1 MKKIKINEDLIRI
14 LISAILLITSIFLK
28 NFKTAYLIVIVVS
41 YVFVSKE
48 VYENALK
55 NIKNKEIFDE
65 NLLMIIAT
73 LGAFYIKEYPEAVLV
88 MLLFSLGEYL
98 SSQAVDN
105 SKKAIIELMD
115 LRSDKTRLKNGEL
128 VSTKKVKLNDII
140 IVNPGE
146 KIPLDGII
154 INGASHLDTK
164 NLTGESKPL
173 SVKKGDTV
181 LSGTIN
187 IESILEI
194 NSTSTYKTSTASKI
208 IDIMEHADEKKAKTE
223 KFITKFSKIYTP
235 IVVLLSILI
244 VVIPTILGCD
254 FNTWLYRALEMLVIS
269 CPCALVISVPLSYF
283 AGIGRASKDGIL
295 IKGSNELDNLSNI
308 KTILF
313 DKTGTLTKGVFE
325 VTKIFSVNNKDAEL
339 LKLAAE
345 AEANSNHPIA
355 LSIKKAYGKEIK
367 SKITNAKEISGAGIS
382 CIIGK
387 DNILVGNKKLLKYN
401 KIDVEE
407 NKELGTIVYVA
418 KNKKLLGYIVI
429 SDKIKTNAKESLDK
443 LRNDGISNLIM
454 LSGDAEEV
462 VNIISKKLNLDKA
475 YGNLLPQDKVNIL
488 EEYKMKNKTAFVG
501 DGINDAP
508 VIKLA
513 DVGIAMGGIGSDAT
527 IEASDIV
534 LMKDDL
540 SRLADAIKI
549 SKITKKI
556 VMSNIIFAIMFKII
570 MLILAILGITPIWLA
585 VFADVGVTI
594 ISVLNSLRIFIKKL

>member
-14 LISAILLITSIFLK
+14 ISSIVFLVLGMIFNENIYLL
-28 NFKTAYLIVIVVS
+28 VVS

-48 VYENALK
+48 VYFNAFK
-55 NIKNKEIFDE
+55 NIREGEIFDE

-73 LGAFYIKEYPEAVLV
+73 LGAFYIGEYPEAVLV
-88 MLLFSLGEYL
+88 MLLFSIGEYL
-98 SSQAVDN
+98 SDLAVDN
-105 SKKAIIELMD
+105 SKKAIVELMD
-115 LRSDKTRLKNGEL
+115 LRSDKINLKNVGITD
-128 VSTKKVKLNDII
+128 VSNAKIGDIF
-140 IVNPGE
+140 VVAPGE
-146 KIPLDGII
+146 KVALDGII
-154 INGASHLDTK
+154 IKGESHLDTSS
-164 NLTGESKPL
+164 LTGETMPRAVYKNSE
-173 SVKKGDTV
+173 V

-187 IESILEI
+187 LEGVLEVKA
-194 NSTSTYKTSTASKI
+194 TKTFETSTASKI
-208 IDIMEHADEKKAKTE
+208 IEILEKSEEKKTKTE
-223 KFITKFSKIYTP
+223 KFITRFSKVYTP
-235 IVVLLSILI
+235 IVVLLAILI
-244 VVIPTILGCD
+244 IIIPTILGGN

-269 CPCALVISVPLSYF
+269 CPCALVISVPLGYF
-283 AGIGRASKDGIL
+283 SGIGKCSKEGIL
-295 IKGSNELDNLSNI
+295 VKGSNILDDLVNI
-308 KTILF
+308 DTIIF
-313 DKTGTLTKGVFE
+313 DKTGTITEGVFE
-325 VTKIFSVNNKDAEL
+325 VTKIFSVNNKDVEL

-443 LRNDGISNLIM
+443 LRNDGINNLIM

-508 VIKLA
+508 VIKCA

-556 VMSNIIFAIMFKII
+556 VMSNIIFAIMFKVI

>member
-1 MKKIKINEDLIRI
+1 MKKINEDLIRI
-14 LISAILLITSIFLK
+14 IISIVLLVLGMIF
-28 NFKTAYLIVIVVS
+28 NENIYLLVIS
-41 YVFVSKE
+41 YVFISKE
-48 VYENALK
+48 VYFNAFK
-55 NIKNKEIFDE
+55 NIREGKIFDE
-65 NLLMIIAT
+65 NFLMIIAT
-73 LGAFYIKEYPEAVLV
+73 LGAFYIGEYPEAVLV
-88 MLLFSLGEYL
+88 MLLFSIGEYL
-98 SSQAVDN
+98 SDLAVDN
-105 SKKAIIELMD
+105 SKKAIVELMD
-115 LRSDKTRLKNGEL
+115 LRSDKINLKDSGVTDVNNANVG
-128 VSTKKVKLNDII
+128 DIF
-140 IVNPGE
+140 VVAPGE
-146 KIPLDGII
+146 KVALDGII
-154 INGASHLDTK
+154 IKGESHLDTSS
-164 NLTGESKPL
+164 LTGETMPRAVYKNSE
-173 SVKKGDTV
+173 V

-187 IESILEI
+187 LEGVLEVKA
-194 NSTSTYKTSTASKI
+194 TKTFETSTASRI
-208 IDIMEHADEKKAKTE
+208 IEILEKSEEKKTKTE
-223 KFITKFSKIYTP
+223 KFITKFSKVYTP
-235 IVVLLSILI
+235 IVVFLSILI
-244 VVIPTILGCD
+244 IIIPTILGGN

-269 CPCALVISVPLSYF
+269 CPCALVISVPLGYF
-283 AGIGRASKDGIL
+283 SGIGKCSKEGIL
-295 IKGSNELDNLSNI
+295 VKGSNILDDLVNI
-308 KTILF
+308 DTIIF
-313 DKTGTLTKGVFE
+313 DKTGTITEGVFE
-325 VTKIFSVNNKDAEL
+325 VTKIYSVNNKDAEL

-418 KNKKLLGYIVI
+418 KNKKLLGYIII

-443 LRNDGISNLIM
+443 LRNDGISNLVM

-508 VIKLA
+508 VIKCA

-540 SRLADAIKI
+540 SNLADAIKI

-556 VMSNIIFAIMFKII
+556 VLSNIIFAIMFKII
-570 MLILAILGITPIWLA
+570 MLVLAILGITPIWLA

-594 ISVLNSLRIFIKKL
+594 ISVFNSLRIFIKRI

>member
-14 LISAILLITSIFLK
+14 IISIVLLVLGMIF
-28 NFKTAYLIVIVVS
+28 NENIYLLVIS
-41 YVFVSKE
+41 YVFISKE
-48 VYENALK
+48 VYFNAFK
-55 NIKNKEIFDE
+55 NIREGKIFDE
-65 NLLMIIAT
+65 NFLMIIAT
-73 LGAFYIKEYPEAVLV
+73 LGAFYIGEYPEAVLV
-88 MLLFSLGEYL
+88 MLLFSIGEYL
-98 SSQAVDN
+98 SDLAVDN
-105 SKKAIIELMD
+105 SKKAIVELMD
-115 LRSDKTRLKNGEL
+115 LRSDKINLKNVGITD
-128 VSTKKVKLNDII
+128 VSNAKIGDIF
-140 IVNPGE
+140 VVAPGE
-146 KIPLDGII
+146 KVALDGII
-154 INGASHLDTK
+154 IKGESHLDTSS
-164 NLTGESKPL
+164 LTGETMPRAVYKNSE
-173 SVKKGDTV
+173 V

-187 IESILEI
+187 LEGVLEVKA
-194 NSTSTYKTSTASKI
+194 TKTFETSTASKI
-208 IDIMEHADEKKAKTE
+208 IEILEKSEEKKTKTE
-223 KFITKFSKIYTP
+223 KFITRFSKVYTP
-235 IVVLLSILI
+235 IVVLLAILI
-244 VVIPTILGCD
+244 VIIPTILGGN

-269 CPCALVISVPLSYF
+269 CPCALVISVPLGYF
-283 AGIGRASKDGIL
+283 SGIGKCSKEGIL
-295 IKGSNELDNLSNI
+295 VKGSNILDDLVNI
-308 KTILF
+308 DTIIF
-313 DKTGTLTKGVFE
+313 DKTGTITEGVFE
-325 VTKIFSVNNKDAEL
+325 VTKIFSVNNKDVEL

-443 LRNDGISNLIM
+443 LRNDGINNLIM

-508 VIKLA
+508 VIKCA

-534 LMKDDL
+534 LMEDNLECISKAL
-540 SRLADAIKI
+540 KI
-549 SKITKKI
+549 SKITRKTVI
-556 VMSNIIFAIMFKII
+556 TNITFAIFFKVI
-570 MLILAILGITPIWLA
+570 MLILAIFGITPIWLA
-585 VFADVGVTI
+585 VFADVGVTLLSI
-594 ISVLNSLRIFIKKL
+594 LNSLRIFLYKI

>member
-1 MKKIKINEDLIRI
+1 MKKINEDLIRI
-14 LISAILLITSIFLK
+14 IISIVLLVLGMIF
-28 NFKTAYLIVIVVS
+28 NENIYLLVIS
-41 YVFVSKE
+41 YVFISKE
-48 VYENALK
+48 VYFNAFK
-55 NIKNKEIFDE
+55 NIKEGKIFDE
-65 NLLMIIAT
+65 NFLMIIAT
-73 LGAFYIKEYPEAVLV
+73 LGAFYIGEYPEAVLV
-88 MLLFSLGEYL
+88 MLLFSIGEYL
-98 SSQAVDN
+98 SDLAVDN
-105 SKKAIIELMD
+105 SKKAIVELMD
-115 LRSDKTRLKNGEL
+115 LRSDKINLK
-128 VSTKKVKLNDII
+128 DIGVTD
-140 IVNPGE
+140 VNNANVGDIFVVAPGE
-146 KIPLDGII
+146 KVALDGII
-154 INGASHLDTK
+154 IKGESHLDTSS
-164 NLTGESKPL
+164 LTGETMPRAVYKNSE
-173 SVKKGDTV
+173 V

-187 IESILEI
+187 LEGVLEVKA
-194 NSTSTYKTSTASKI
+194 TKTFETSTASKI
-208 IDIMEHADEKKAKTE
+208 IEILEKSEEKKTKTE
-223 KFITKFSKIYTP
+223 KFITRFSKVYTP
-235 IVVLLSILI
+235 IVVLLAILI
-244 VVIPTILGCD
+244 IIIPTILGGN

-269 CPCALVISVPLSYF
+269 CPCALVISVPLGYF
-283 AGIGRASKDGIL
+283 SGIGKCSKEGIL
-295 IKGSNELDNLSNI
+295 VKGSNILDDLVNI
-308 KTILF
+308 DTIIF
-313 DKTGTLTKGVFE
+313 DKTGTITEGVFE
-325 VTKIFSVNNKDAEL
+325 VTKIYSVNNKDDEL

-382 CIIGK
+382 CIIGE

-443 LRNDGISNLIM
+443 LRSDGISNLVM

-508 VIKLA
+508 VIKCA

-540 SRLADAIKI
+540 SNLADAIKI

-556 VMSNIIFAIMFKII
+556 VLSNIIFAIMFKII
-570 MLILAILGITPIWLA
+570 MLIFAILGITPIWLA

-594 ISVLNSLRIFIKKL
+594 ISVFNSLRIFIKRI

>member
-1 MKKIKINEDLIRI
+1 MKKIKFNEDLIRI
-14 LISAILLITSIFLK
+14 LISAVLLIISIFLK
-28 NFKTAYLIVIVVS
+28 NFKTAYLTVIVVS

-55 NIKNKEIFDE
+55 NIKKKEIFDE

-98 SSQAVDN
+98 SNQAVDN

-208 IDIMEHADEKKAKTE
+208 IDIMEHADEKKAKAE

-325 VTKIFSVNNKDAEL
+325 VTKINGNINEV
-339 LKLAAE
+339 LKIAANAE
-345 AEANSNHPIA
+345 AHSNHPIGK
-355 LSIKKAYGKEIK
+355 SIVSAYNKTLDMKITDYKEI
-367 SKITNAKEISGAGIS
+367 AGLGIS
-382 CIIGK
+382 CK
-387 DNILVGNKKLLKYN
+387 LNKEKILVG
-401 KIDVEE
+401 KIDLLLE
-407 NKELGTIVYVA
+407 NNIDVDKIDSVGTVIYVA
-418 KNKKLLGYIVI
+418 KNNECIGSIII
-429 SDKIKTNAKESLDK
+429 SDKIKDNAKETLED
-443 LRNDGISNLIM
+443 LRGELVENLVV
-454 LSGDAEEV
+454 LSGDKDEV
-462 VNIISKKLNLDKA
+462 VEDLAKTLNLDA
-475 YGNLLPQDKVNIL
+475 YHAELLPEDKIKLL
-488 EEYKMKNKTAFVG
+488 EEYQIFGQTAFVG

-508 VIKLA
+508 VIKLS
-513 DVGIAMGGIGSDAT
+513 DIGIAMGKIGSDAT
-527 IEASDIV
+527 VDASDIV
-534 LMKDDL
+534 LMNDDL
-540 SRLADAIKI
+540 SSITKAIRI
-549 SKITKKI
+549 SKLTKRVI
-556 VMSNIIFAIMFKII
+556 LSNIIFAISFKLL
-570 MLILAILGITPIWLA
+570 MLILAIIGITPIYLA
-585 VFADVGVTI
+585 VFADVGVTLL
-594 ISVLNSLRIFIKKL
+594 SVLNSLRIFKKGL

>member
-1 MKKIKINEDLIRI
+1 MKKIKFNEDLIRI
-14 LISAILLITSIFLK
+14 LISTVLLIISMFLK
-28 NFKTAYLIVIVVS
+28 SFKTAYLIIIVIS

-48 VYENALK
+48 VYENAIK
-55 NIKNKEIFDE
+55 NIKKKELFDE

-105 SKKAIIELMD
+105 SKKAIIDLMD
-115 LRSDKTRLKNGEL
+115 LRSDKARLKNGEL

-173 SVKKGDTV
+173 SVKKGDIV

-325 VTKIFSVNNKDAEL
+325 VTKINGNINEV
-339 LKLAAE
+339 LKIAANAE
-345 AEANSNHPIA
+345 AHSNHPIGK
-355 LSIKKAYGKEIK
+355 SIVSAYNKTLDMKITDYKEI
-367 SKITNAKEISGAGIS
+367 AGLGIS
-382 CIIGK
+382 CK
-387 DNILVGNKKLLKYN
+387 LNKEKVLVG
-401 KIDVEE
+401 KIDLLLE
-407 NKELGTIVYVA
+407 NNIDVDKIDSVGTVIYVA
-418 KNKKLLGYIVI
+418 KNNECIGSIII
-429 SDKIKTNAKESLDK
+429 SDKIKDNAKETLED
-443 LRNDGISNLIM
+443 LRGELVENLVV
-454 LSGDAEEV
+454 LSGDKDEV
-462 VNIISKKLNLDKA
+462 VEDLAKALNLDA
-475 YGNLLPQDKVNIL
+475 YHAELLPEDKIKLL
-488 EEYKMKNKTAFVG
+488 EEYQIFGQTAFVG

-508 VIKLA
+508 VIKLS
-513 DVGIAMGGIGSDAT
+513 DIGIAMGKIGSDAT
-527 IEASDIV
+527 VDASDIV
-534 LMKDDL
+534 LMNDDL
-540 SRLADAIKI
+540 SSITKAIRI
-549 SKITKKI
+549 SKLTKRVI
-556 VMSNIIFAIMFKII
+556 LSNIIFAISFKLL
-570 MLILAILGITPIWLA
+570 MLILAIIGITPIYLA
-585 VFADVGVTI
+585 VFADVGVTLL
-594 ISVLNSLRIFIKKL
+594 SVLNSLRIFKKDL

>member
-14 LISAILLITSIFLK
+14 IISIVLLVLGMIF
-28 NFKTAYLIVIVVS
+28 NENIYLLVIS
-41 YVFVSKE
+41 YVFISKE
-48 VYENALK
+48 VYFNAFK
-55 NIKNKEIFDE
+55 NIREGKIFDE
-65 NLLMIIAT
+65 NFLMIIAT
-73 LGAFYIKEYPEAVLV
+73 LGAFYIGEYPEAVLV
-88 MLLFSLGEYL
+88 MLLFSIGEYL
-98 SSQAVDN
+98 SDLAVDT
-105 SKKAIIELMD
+105 SKKAIVELMD
-115 LRSDKTRLKNGEL
+115 LRSDKINLKNVGITD
-128 VSTKKVKLNDII
+128 VSNAKIGDIF
-140 IVNPGE
+140 VVAPGE
-146 KIPLDGII
+146 KVGLDGIVI
-154 INGASHLDTK
+154 KGESHLDTSS
-164 NLTGESKPL
+164 LTGEAVPRAVYKNS
-173 SVKKGDTV
+173 DV

-187 IESILEI
+187 LEGVLEVKA
-194 NSTSTYKTSTASKI
+194 TKTFETSTASKI
-208 IDIMEHADEKKAKTE
+208 IEILEKSEEKKTKTE
-223 KFITKFSKIYTP
+223 KFITKFSKVYTP
-235 IVVLLSILI
+235 IVVLLAVFI
-244 VVIPTILGCD
+244 VIIPTILGGN

-269 CPCALVISVPLSYF
+269 CPCALVISVPLGYF
-283 AGIGRASKDGIL
+283 SGIGKCSKEGIL
-295 IKGSNELDNLSNI
+295 VKGSNILDDLVNVN
-308 KTILF
+308 TIIF
-313 DKTGTLTKGVFE
+313 DKTGTITEGVFE
-325 VTKIFSVNNKDAEL
+325 VTKIVSKNKKDDEL
-339 LKLAAE
+339 LMLAAA

-443 LRNDGISNLIM
+443 LRNDGINNLIM

-540 SRLADAIKI
+540 SNLADAIKI

-556 VMSNIIFAIMFKII
+556 VLSNIIFAIMFKII
-570 MLILAILGITPIWLA
+570 MLVLAILGITPIWLA

>member
-14 LISAILLITSIFLK
+14 IISIVLLVLGMIF
-28 NFKTAYLIVIVVS
+28 NENIYLLVIS
-41 YVFVSKE
+41 YVFISKE
-48 VYENALK
+48 VYFNAFK
-55 NIKNKEIFDE
+55 NIREGKIFDE
-65 NLLMIIAT
+65 NFLMIIAT
-73 LGAFYIKEYPEAVLV
+73 LGAFYIGEYPEAVLV
-88 MLLFSLGEYL
+88 MLLFSIGEYL
-98 SSQAVDN
+98 SDLAVDN
-105 SKKAIIELMD
+105 SKKAIVELMD
-115 LRSDKTRLKNGEL
+115 LRSDKINLKDSGVTDVNNANVG
-128 VSTKKVKLNDII
+128 DIF
-140 IVNPGE
+140 VVAPGE
-146 KIPLDGII
+146 KVALDGII
-154 INGASHLDTK
+154 IKGESHLDTSS
-164 NLTGESKPL
+164 LTGETVPRAVYKNSE
-173 SVKKGDTV
+173 V

-187 IESILEI
+187 LEGVLEVKA
-194 NSTSTYKTSTASKI
+194 TKTFETSTASRI
-208 IDIMEHADEKKAKTE
+208 IEILEKSEEKKTKTE
-223 KFITKFSKIYTP
+223 KFITRFSKVYTP
-235 IVVLLSILI
+235 IVVLLAILI
-244 VVIPTILGCD
+244 IIIPTILGGD

-269 CPCALVISVPLSYF
+269 CPCALVISVPLGYF
-283 AGIGRASKDGIL
+283 SGIGKCSKEGIL
-295 IKGSNELDNLSNI
+295 VKGSNILDDLVNI
-308 KTILF
+308 DTIIF
-313 DKTGTLTKGVFE
+313 DKTGTITEGVFE
-325 VTKIFSVNNKDAEL
+325 VTKIYSVNNKDAEL
-339 LKLAAE
+339 LKLAAA

-355 LSIKKAYGKEIK
+355 LSIKKDYGKEIK

-401 KIDVEE
+401 NIDVEE

-488 EEYKMKNKTAFVG
+488 EEYKMINKTAFVG

-508 VIKLA
+508 VIKCA

-540 SRLADAIKI
+540 SNLADAIKI

-556 VMSNIIFAIMFKII
+556 VLSNIIFAIMFKII
-570 MLILAILGITPIWLA
+570 MLVLAILGITPIWLA

-594 ISVLNSLRIFIKKL
+594 ISVFNSLRIFIKRI

>member
-14 LISAILLITSIFLK
+14 IISIVLLVLGMIF
-28 NFKTAYLIVIVVS
+28 NENIYLLVIS

-48 VYENALK
+48 VYFNAFK
-55 NIKNKEIFDE
+55 NIKNGEIFDE
-65 NLLMIIAT
+65 NFLMIIAT
-73 LGAFYIKEYPEAVLV
+73 LGAFYIGEYPEAVLV
-88 MLLFSLGEYL
+88 MLLFSIGEYL
-98 SSQAVDN
+98 SDLAVDN
-105 SKKAIIELMD
+105 SKKAIVELMD
-115 LRSDKTRLKNGEL
+115 LRSDKINLK
-128 VSTKKVKLNDII
+128 DIGVTD
-140 IVNPGE
+140 VNNANVGDIFVVAPGE
-146 KIPLDGII
+146 KVALDGIVI
-154 INGASHLDTK
+154 KGESHLDTSS
-164 NLTGESKPL
+164 LTGEAVPRAVCKNSE
-173 SVKKGDTV
+173 V

-187 IESILEI
+187 LEGVLEVKA
-194 NSTSTYKTSTASKI
+194 TKTFETSTASKI
-208 IDIMEHADEKKAKTE
+208 IEILEKSEEKKTKTE
-223 KFITKFSKIYTP
+223 KFITKFSKVYTP
-235 IVVLLSILI
+235 IVVFLSILI
-244 VVIPTILGCD
+244 IIIPTILGGN

-269 CPCALVISVPLSYF
+269 CPCALVISVPLGYF
-283 AGIGRASKDGIL
+283 SGIGKCSKEGIL
-295 IKGSNELDNLSNI
+295 VKGSNILDDLVNI
-308 KTILF
+308 DTIIF
-313 DKTGTLTKGVFE
+313 DKTGTITEGVFE
-325 VTKIFSVNNKDAEL
+325 VTKIYSVNNKDAEL

-382 CIIGK
+382 CIIGE

-443 LRNDGISNLIM
+443 LRNDGISNLVM

-488 EEYKMKNKTAFVG
+488 EEYKIKNKTAFVG

-508 VIKLA
+508 VIKCA

-540 SRLADAIKI
+540 SNLADAIKI

-556 VMSNIIFAIMFKII
+556 VLSNIIFAIMFKII
-570 MLILAILGITPIWLA
+570 MLVLAILGITPIWLA

-594 ISVLNSLRIFIKKL
+594 ISVFNSLRIFIKRI

>member
-1 MKKIKINEDLIRI
+1 MKKIKFNKDLIRI
-14 LISAILLITSIFLK
+14 LISAVLLIISIFLK
-28 NFKTAYLIVIVVS
+28 NFKTTYLIVIVVS

-105 SKKAIIELMD
+105 SKKAIIKLMD

-325 VTKIFSVNNKDAEL
+325 VTKINGNINEVLRIAAN
-339 LKLAAE
+339 AE
-345 AEANSNHPIA
+345 AHSNHPIGK
-355 LSIKKAYGKEIK
+355 SIVSAYNKTLDMKITDYKEI
-367 SKITNAKEISGAGIS
+367 AGLGIS
-382 CIIGK
+382 CK
-387 DNILVGNKKLLKYN
+387 LNKEKVLVG
-401 KIDVEE
+401 KIDLLLE
-407 NKELGTIVYVA
+407 NNIDVDKIDSVGTVIYVA
-418 KNKKLLGYIVI
+418 KNNECIGSIII
-429 SDKIKTNAKESLDK
+429 SDKIKDNAKETLED
-443 LRNDGISNLIM
+443 LRGELVENLVV
-454 LSGDAEEV
+454 LSGDKDEV
-462 VNIISKKLNLDKA
+462 VEDLAKALNLDA
-475 YGNLLPQDKVNIL
+475 YHAELLPEDKIKLL
-488 EEYKMKNKTAFVG
+488 EEYQIFGNVAFVG

-508 VIKLA
+508 VIKLS
-513 DVGIAMGGIGSDAT
+513 DIGIAMGKIGSDAT
-527 IEASDIV
+527 VDASDIV
-534 LMKDDL
+534 LMNDDL
-540 SRLADAIKI
+540 SSITKAIRI
-549 SKITKKI
+549 SKLTKRVI
-556 VMSNIIFAIMFKII
+556 LSNIIFAISFKLL
-570 MLILAILGITPIWLA
+570 MLILAMIGITPIYLA
-585 VFADVGVTI
+585 VFADVGVTLL
-594 ISVLNSLRIFIKKL
+594 SVLNSLRIFKKDL

>member
-1 MKKIKINEDLIRI
+1 MKKINEDLIRI
-14 LISAILLITSIFLK
+14 IISIVLLALGMIF
-28 NFKTAYLIVIVVS
+28 NENIYLLVIS
-41 YVFVSKE
+41 YVFISKE
-48 VYENALK
+48 VYFNAFK
-55 NIKNKEIFDE
+55 NIREGKIFDE
-65 NLLMIIAT
+65 NFLMIIAT
-73 LGAFYIKEYPEAVLV
+73 LGAFYIGEYPEAVLV
-88 MLLFSLGEYL
+88 MLLFSIGEYL
-98 SSQAVDN
+98 SDLAVDN
-105 SKKAIIELMD
+105 SKKAIVELMD
-115 LRSDKTRLKNGEL
+115 LRSDKINLK
-128 VSTKKVKLNDII
+128 DIGVTD
-140 IVNPGE
+140 VNNANVGDIFVVAPGE
-146 KIPLDGII
+146 KVALDGII
-154 INGASHLDTK
+154 IKGESHLDTSS
-164 NLTGESKPL
+164 LTGETMPRAVYKNSE
-173 SVKKGDTV
+173 V

-187 IESILEI
+187 LEGVLEVKA
-194 NSTSTYKTSTASKI
+194 TKTFETSTASKI
-208 IDIMEHADEKKAKTE
+208 IEILEKSEEKKTKTE
-223 KFITKFSKIYTP
+223 KFITRFSKVYTP
-235 IVVLLSILI
+235 IVVLLAILI
-244 VVIPTILGCD
+244 IIIPTILGGN

-269 CPCALVISVPLSYF
+269 CPCALVISVPLGYF
-283 AGIGRASKDGIL
+283 SGIGKCSKEGIL
-295 IKGSNELDNLSNI
+295 VKGSNILDDLVNVN
-308 KTILF
+308 TIIF
-313 DKTGTLTKGVFE
+313 DKTGTITEGVFE
-325 VTKIFSVNNKDAEL
+325 VTKIFSVNNKDVEL

-382 CIIGK
+382 CTIDK
-387 DNILVGNKKLLKYN
+387 DNVLVGNKKLLKYN

-488 EEYKMKNKTAFVG
+488 EEYKKYNKTAFVG

-540 SRLADAIKI
+540 SNLADAIKI

-556 VMSNIIFAIMFKII
+556 VLSNIIFAIMFKII
-570 MLILAILGITPIWLA
+570 MLVLAILGITPIWLA

-594 ISVLNSLRIFIKKL
+594 ISVFNSLRIFIKRI

>member
-1 MKKIKINEDLIRI
+1 MKKINEDLIRI
-14 LISAILLITSIFLK
+14 IISIVLLVLGMIF
-28 NFKTAYLIVIVVS
+28 NENIYLLVIS
-41 YVFVSKE
+41 YVFVSKK
-48 VYENALK
+48 VYFKAFK
-55 NIKNKEIFDE
+55 NIRSGEIFDE
-65 NLLMIIAT
+65 NFLMIIAT
-73 LGAFYIKEYPEAVLV
+73 LGAFYISESKEAVLV
-88 MLLFSLGEYL
+88 MLLFSIGEYL
-98 SSQAVDN
+98 SDLAVDN
-105 SKKAIIELMD
+105 SKKAIVELMD
-115 LRSDKTRLKNGEL
+115 LRSDKINLK
-128 VSTKKVKLNDII
+128 DIGVTD
-140 IVNPGE
+140 VNNANIGDVFVVAPGE
-146 KIPLDGII
+146 KVALDGII
-154 INGASHLDTK
+154 IKGESHLDTSS
-164 NLTGESKPL
+164 LTGETMPRAVYKNSE
-173 SVKKGDTV
+173 V

-187 IESILEI
+187 LEGVLEVKA
-194 NSTSTYKTSTASKI
+194 TKTFETSTASKI
-208 IDIMEHADEKKAKTE
+208 IEILEKSEEKKTKTE
-223 KFITKFSKIYTP
+223 KFITKFSKVYTP
-235 IVVLLSILI
+235 IVVLLAVFI
-244 VVIPTILGCD
+244 VIIPTILGGN

-269 CPCALVISVPLSYF
+269 CPCALVISVPLGYF
-283 AGIGRASKDGIL
+283 SGIGKCSKEGIL
-295 IKGSNELDNLSNI
+295 VKGSNILDDLVNI
-308 KTILF
+308 DTIIF
-313 DKTGTLTKGVFE
+313 DKTGTITEGVFE
-325 VTKIFSVNNKDAEL
+325 VTKIVSKNKKDDEL
-339 LKLAAE
+339 LMLAAA

-355 LSIKKAYGKEIK
+355 TSIKKAYGKEIK
-367 SKITNAKEISGAGIS
+367 SKITNVKEISGAGIS

-443 LRNDGISNLIM
+443 LRNDGISNLVM

-508 VIKLA
+508 VIKCA

-540 SRLADAIKI
+540 SNLADAIKI

-556 VMSNIIFAIMFKII
+556 VLSNIIFAIMFKII
-570 MLILAILGITPIWLA
+570 MLVLAILGITPIWLA

>member
-1 MKKIKINEDLIRI
+1 MKKIKFNEDLIRI
-14 LISAILLITSIFLK
+14 IISVVFLVLGMIFNENIYLL
-28 NFKTAYLIVIVVS
+28 VIS
-41 YVFVSKE
+41 YVFISKE
-48 VYENALK
+48 VYFNAFK
-55 NIKNKEIFDE
+55 NIREGKIFDE
-65 NLLMIIAT
+65 NFLMIIAT
-73 LGAFYIKEYPEAVLV
+73 LGAFYIGEYPEAVLV
-88 MLLFSLGEYL
+88 MLLFSIGEYL
-98 SSQAVDN
+98 SDLAVDN
-105 SKKAIIELMD
+105 SKKAIVELMD
-115 LRSDKTRLKNGEL
+115 LRSDKINLKNIGVTD
-128 VSTKKVKLNDII
+128 VSNAKVGDIF
-140 IVNPGE
+140 VVSPGE
-146 KIPLDGII
+146 KVALDGIVI
-154 INGASHLDTK
+154 KGESHLDTSS
-164 NLTGESKPL
+164 LTGEAVPRAVYKNSE
-173 SVKKGDTV
+173 V

-187 IESILEI
+187 LEGVLEVKA
-194 NSTSTYKTSTASKI
+194 TKTFETSTASKI
-208 IDIMEHADEKKAKTE
+208 IEILEKSEEKKTKTE
-223 KFITKFSKIYTP
+223 KFITKFSKVYTP
-235 IVVLLSILI
+235 IVVLLAVFI
-244 VVIPTILGCD
+244 VIIPTILGGN

-269 CPCALVISVPLSYF
+269 CPCALVISVPLGYF
-283 AGIGRASKDGIL
+283 SGIGKCSKEGIL
-295 IKGSNELDNLSNI
+295 VKGSNILDDLVNI
-308 KTILF
+308 DTIIF
-313 DKTGTLTKGVFE
+313 DKTGTITEGVFE
-325 VTKIFSVNNKDAEL
+325 VTKIFSVNNKDVEL

-443 LRNDGISNLIM
+443 LRNDGISNLVM

-508 VIKLA
+508 VIKCA

-540 SRLADAIKI
+540 SNLADAIKI

-556 VMSNIIFAIMFKII
+556 VLSNIIFAIMFKII
-570 MLILAILGITPIWLA
+570 MLVLAILGITPIWLA

-594 ISVLNSLRIFIKKL
+594 ISVFNSLRIFIKRI

>member
-1 MKKIKINEDLIRI
+1 MKKIKFNEDLIRI

-187 IESILEI
+187 MESILEI
-194 NSTSTYKTSTASKI
+194 NTTSTYKTSTASKI

-244 VVIPTILGCD
+244 VVIPTVLGCD

-325 VTKIFSVNNKDAEL
+325 VTKINGNINEV
-339 LKLAAE
+339 LKVAANAE
-345 AEANSNHPIA
+345 AHSNHPIGK
-355 LSIKKAYGKEIK
+355 SIVSAYNKTLDMKITDYKEI
-367 SKITNAKEISGAGIS
+367 AGLGIS
-382 CIIGK
+382 CK
-387 DNILVGNKKLLKYN
+387 LNKEKVLVG
-401 KIDVEE
+401 KIDLLLE
-407 NKELGTIVYVA
+407 NNIDVDKIDSVGTVIYVA
-418 KNKKLLGYIVI
+418 KNNECIGSIII
-429 SDKIKTNAKESLDK
+429 SDKIKDNAKETLED
-443 LRNDGISNLIM
+443 LRGELVENLVV
-454 LSGDAEEV
+454 LSGDKEEV
-462 VNIISKKLNLDKA
+462 VEDLAKTLNLDA
-475 YGNLLPQDKVNIL
+475 YHAELLPEDKIKLL
-488 EEYKMKNKTAFVG
+488 EEYQIFGNVAFVG

-508 VIKLA
+508 VIKLS
-513 DVGIAMGGIGSDAT
+513 DIGIAMGKIGSDAT
-527 IEASDIV
+527 VDASDIV
-534 LMKDDL
+534 LMNDDL
-540 SRLADAIKI
+540 SSITKAIRI
-549 SKITKKI
+549 SKLTKRVI
-556 VMSNIIFAIMFKII
+556 LSNIIFAISFKLL
-570 MLILAILGITPIWLA
+570 MLVLAIIGITPIYLA
-585 VFADVGVTI
+585 VFADVGVTLL
-594 ISVLNSLRIFIKKL
+594 SVLNSLRIFKKGL

>member
-28 NFKTAYLIVIVVS
+28 NFKKAYLIVIVVS

-98 SSQAVDN
+98 SNQAVDN
-105 SKKAIIELMD
+105 SKKAIIDLMD

-325 VTKIFSVNNKDAEL
+325 VTKINGNINEV
-339 LKLAAE
+339 LKVAANAE
-345 AEANSNHPIA
+345 AHSNHPIGK
-355 LSIKKAYGKEIK
+355 SIVSAYNKTLDMKITDYKEI
-367 SKITNAKEISGAGIS
+367 AGLGIS
-382 CIIGK
+382 CK
-387 DNILVGNKKLLKYN
+387 LNKEKVLVG
-401 KIDVEE
+401 KIDLLLE
-407 NKELGTIVYVA
+407 NNIDVDKIDSVGTVIYVA
-418 KNKKLLGYIVI
+418 KNNECIGSIII
-429 SDKIKTNAKESLDK
+429 SDKIKDNTKETLED
-443 LRNDGISNLIM
+443 LRGELVENLVV
-454 LSGDAEEV
+454 LSGDKDEV
-462 VNIISKKLNLDKA
+462 VEDLAKTLNLDA
-475 YGNLLPQDKVNIL
+475 YHAELLPEDKIKLL
-488 EEYKMKNKTAFVG
+488 EEYQIFGNVAFVG

-508 VIKLA
+508 VIKLS
-513 DVGIAMGGIGSDAT
+513 DIGIAMGKIGSDAT
-527 IEASDIV
+527 VDASDIV
-534 LMKDDL
+534 LMNDDL
-540 SRLADAIKI
+540 SSITKAIRI
-549 SKITKKI
+549 SKLTKRVI
-556 VMSNIIFAIMFKII
+556 LSNIIFAISFKLL
-570 MLILAILGITPIWLA
+570 MLILAIIGITPIYLA
-585 VFADVGVTI
+585 VFADVGVTLL
-594 ISVLNSLRIFIKKL
+594 SVLNSLSIFKKGL

>member
-1 MKKIKINEDLIRI
+1 MKKINEDLIRI
-14 LISAILLITSIFLK
+14 IISIILLVLGMIF
-28 NFKTAYLIVIVVS
+28 NENIYLLVIS
-41 YVFVSKE
+41 YVFISKE
-48 VYENALK
+48 VYFNAFK
-55 NIKNKEIFDE
+55 NIREGKIFDE

-73 LGAFYIKEYPEAVLV
+73 LGAFYIGEYPEAVLV
-88 MLLFSLGEYL
+88 MLLFSIGEYL
-98 SSQAVDN
+98 SDLAVDN
-105 SKKAIIELMD
+105 SKKAIVELMD
-115 LRSDKTRLKNGEL
+115 LRSDKINLK
-128 VSTKKVKLNDII
+128 DIGVTD
-140 IVNPGE
+140 VNNANVGDIFVVAPGE
-146 KIPLDGII
+146 KVALDGII
-154 INGASHLDTK
+154 IKGESHLDTSS
-164 NLTGESKPL
+164 LTGETMPRAVYKNSE
-173 SVKKGDTV
+173 V

-187 IESILEI
+187 LEGVLEVKA
-194 NSTSTYKTSTASKI
+194 TKTFETSTASRI
-208 IDIMEHADEKKAKTE
+208 IEILEKSEEKKTKTE
-223 KFITKFSKIYTP
+223 KFITRFSKVYTP
-235 IVVLLSILI
+235 IVVLLAILI
-244 VVIPTILGCD
+244 IIIPTILGGN

-269 CPCALVISVPLSYF
+269 CPCALVISVPLGYF
-283 AGIGRASKDGIL
+283 SGIGKCSKEGIL
-295 IKGSNELDNLSNI
+295 VKGSNILDDLVNI
-308 KTILF
+308 DTIIF
-313 DKTGTLTKGVFE
+313 DKTGTITEGVFE

-382 CIIGK
+382 CIIGE

-454 LSGDAEEV
+454 LSGDAEEI

-508 VIKLA
+508 VIKCA

-540 SRLADAIKI
+540 SNLADAIKI

-556 VMSNIIFAIMFKII
+556 VLSNIIFAIMFKII
-570 MLILAILGITPIWLA
+570 MLVLAILGITPIWLA

-594 ISVLNSLRIFIKKL
+594 ISVFNSLRIFIKRI

>member
-14 LISAILLITSIFLK
+14 IISIVLLVLGMIF
-28 NFKTAYLIVIVVS
+28 NENIYLLVIS
-41 YVFVSKE
+41 YVFISKE
-48 VYENALK
+48 VYFNAFK
-55 NIKNKEIFDE
+55 NIREGKIFDE
-65 NLLMIIAT
+65 NFLMIIAT
-73 LGAFYIKEYPEAVLV
+73 LGAFYIGEYPEAVLV
-88 MLLFSLGEYL
+88 MLLFSIGEYL
-98 SSQAVDN
+98 SDLAVDN
-105 SKKAIIELMD
+105 SKKAIVELMD
-115 LRSDKTRLKNGEL
+115 LRSDKINLKNVGITD
-128 VSTKKVKLNDII
+128 VSNAKIGDIF
-140 IVNPGE
+140 VVAPGE
-146 KIPLDGII
+146 KVALDGIVI
-154 INGASHLDTK
+154 KGESHLDTSS
-164 NLTGESKPL
+164 LTGEAVPRAVYKNS
-173 SVKKGDTV
+173 DV

-187 IESILEI
+187 LEGVLEVKA
-194 NSTSTYKTSTASKI
+194 TKTFETSTASKI
-208 IDIMEHADEKKAKTE
+208 IEILEKSEEKKTKTE
-223 KFITKFSKIYTP
+223 KFITKFSKVYTP
-235 IVVLLSILI
+235 IVVLLAVFI
-244 VVIPTILGCD
+244 VIIPTILGGN

-269 CPCALVISVPLSYF
+269 CPCALVISVPLGYF
-283 AGIGRASKDGIL
+283 SGIGKCSKEGIL
-295 IKGSNELDNLSNI
+295 VKGSNILDDLVNVN
-308 KTILF
+308 TIIF
-313 DKTGTLTKGVFE
+313 DKTGTITEGVFE
-325 VTKIFSVNNKDAEL
+325 VTKIVSKNKKDDEL
-339 LKLAAE
+339 LILAAA
-345 AEANSNHPIA
+345 AESNSNHPIA

-488 EEYKMKNKTAFVG
+488 EEYKKYNKTAFVG

-540 SRLADAIKI
+540 SNLADAIKI

-556 VMSNIIFAIMFKII
+556 VLSNIIFAIMFKII
-570 MLILAILGITPIWLA
+570 MLVLAILGITPIWLA

>member
-14 LISAILLITSIFLK
+14 LISAVLLIISIFLK
-28 NFKTAYLIVIVVS
+28 NFKTTYLIIIVVS

-208 IDIMEHADEKKAKTE
+208 IDIMEHADEKKAKAE

-325 VTKIFSVNNKDAEL
+325 VTKINGNINEV
-339 LKLAAE
+339 LKIAANAE
-345 AEANSNHPIA
+345 AHSNHPIGK
-355 LSIKKAYGKEIK
+355 SIVSAYNKTLDMKITDYKEI
-367 SKITNAKEISGAGIS
+367 AGLGIS
-382 CIIGK
+382 CK
-387 DNILVGNKKLLKYN
+387 LNKEKVLVG
-401 KIDVEE
+401 KIDLLLE
-407 NKELGTIVYVA
+407 NNIDVDKIDSVGTVIYVA
-418 KNKKLLGYIVI
+418 KNNECIGSII
-429 SDKIKTNAKESLDK
+429 INDKIKDNAKETLED
-443 LRNDGISNLIM
+443 LRGELVENLVV
-454 LSGDAEEV
+454 LSGDKDEV
-462 VNIISKKLNLDKA
+462 VEDLAKTLNLDA
-475 YGNLLPQDKVNIL
+475 YHAELLPEDKIKLL
-488 EEYKMKNKTAFVG
+488 EEYQIFGNVAFVG

-508 VIKLA
+508 VIKLS
-513 DVGIAMGGIGSDAT
+513 DIGIAMGKIGSDAT
-527 IEASDIV
+527 VDASDIV
-534 LMKDDL
+534 LMNDDL
-540 SRLADAIKI
+540 SSITKAIRI
-549 SKITKKI
+549 SKLTKRVI
-556 VMSNIIFAIMFKII
+556 LSNIIFAISFKLL
-570 MLILAILGITPIWLA
+570 MLVLAIIGITPIYLA
-585 VFADVGVTI
+585 VFADVGVTLL
-594 ISVLNSLRIFIKKL
+594 SVLNSLRIFKKDL

>member
-1 MKKIKINEDLIRI
+1 MKKIKFNEDLIRI
-14 LISAILLITSIFLK
+14 LISAILLIISIFLK

-98 SSQAVDN
+98 SDQAVDN
-105 SKKAIIELMD
+105 SKKAITQLMD

-269 CPCALVISVPLSYF
+269 CPCALVISVPLGYF
-283 AGIGRASKDGIL
+283 AGIGRASKEGIL

-325 VTKIFSVNNKDAEL
+325 VTKINGDTHEV
-339 LKLAAE
+339 LKVAANAE
-345 AEANSNHPIA
+345 AHSNHPIGKSIVNAYNRA
-355 LSIKKAYGKEIK
+355 LDMKITDYKEI
-367 SKITNAKEISGAGIS
+367 AGLGIS
-382 CIIGK
+382 CK
-387 DNILVGNKKLLKYN
+387 LDKEKVLVGKKDLLLEN
-401 KIDVEE
+401 NIDVDEIDSV
-407 NKELGTIVYVA
+407 GTVIYVA
-418 KNKKLLGYIVI
+418 KNNECIGSIII
-429 SDKIKTNAKESLDK
+429 SDKIKENAKETLED
-443 LRNDGISNLIM
+443 LRRELVENLVV
-454 LSGDAEEV
+454 LSGDKDAV
-462 VNIISKKLNLDKA
+462 VEDLAKKLNLDA
-475 YGNLLPQDKVNIL
+475 YHAELLPEDKIKL
-488 EEYKMKNKTAFVG
+488 LKEYQIFGNVAFVG

-508 VIKLA
+508 VIKLS
-513 DVGIAMGGIGSDAT
+513 DIGIAMGGIGSDAT

-534 LMKDDL
+534 LMNDDL
-540 SRLADAIKI
+540 SSITKAIRI
-549 SKITKKI
+549 SKLTKKI
-556 VMSNIIFAIMFKII
+556 ILSNIIFAISFKLL
-570 MLILAILGITPIWLA
+570 MLILAIVGITPIYLA
-585 VFADVGVTI
+585 VFADVGVTLL
-594 ISVLNSLRIFIKKL
+594 SVLNSLRIFKKGL

>member
-14 LISAILLITSIFLK
+14 LISAVLIIISIFLK

-194 NSTSTYKTSTASKI
+194 NTTSTYKTSTASKI

-325 VTKIFSVNNKDAEL
+325 VTKINGNINEV
-339 LKLAAE
+339 LKIAANAE
-345 AEANSNHPIA
+345 AHSNHPIGK
-355 LSIKKAYGKEIK
+355 SIVSAYNKTLDMKITDYKEI
-367 SKITNAKEISGAGIS
+367 AGLGIS
-382 CIIGK
+382 CK
-387 DNILVGNKKLLKYN
+387 LNKEKVLVG
-401 KIDVEE
+401 KIDLLLE
-407 NKELGTIVYVA
+407 NNIDVDKIDSVGTVIYVA
-418 KNKKLLGYIVI
+418 KNNECIGSIII
-429 SDKIKTNAKESLDK
+429 SDKIKDNVKETLED
-443 LRNDGISNLIM
+443 LRGELVENLVV
-454 LSGDAEEV
+454 LSGDKDEV
-462 VNIISKKLNLDKA
+462 VEDLAKTLNLDA
-475 YGNLLPQDKVNIL
+475 YHAELLPEDKIKLL
-488 EEYKMKNKTAFVG
+488 EEYQIFGNVAFVG

-508 VIKLA
+508 VIKLS
-513 DVGIAMGGIGSDAT
+513 DIGIAMGKIGSDAT
-527 IEASDIV
+527 VDASDIV
-534 LMKDDL
+534 LMNDDL
-540 SRLADAIKI
+540 SSITKAIRI
-549 SKITKKI
+549 SKLTKRVI
-556 VMSNIIFAIMFKII
+556 LSNIIFAISFKLL
-570 MLILAILGITPIWLA
+570 MLVLAIIGITPIYLA
-585 VFADVGVTI
+585 VFADVGVTLL
-594 ISVLNSLRIFIKKL
+594 SVLNSLRIFKKDL

>member
-1 MKKIKINEDLIRI
+1 MKKIKFNEDLIRI
-14 LISAILLITSIFLK
+14 LISAVLLIISIFLK

-187 IESILEI
+187 IEGILEI

-325 VTKIFSVNNKDAEL
+325 VTKINGNINEV
-339 LKLAAE
+339 LKIAANAE
-345 AEANSNHPIA
+345 AHSNHPIGK
-355 LSIKKAYGKEIK
+355 SIVSAYNKTLDMKITDYKEI
-367 SKITNAKEISGAGIS
+367 AGLGIS
-382 CIIGK
+382 CK
-387 DNILVGNKKLLKYN
+387 LNKEKVLVG
-401 KIDVEE
+401 KIDLLLE
-407 NKELGTIVYVA
+407 NNIDVDKIDSVGTVIYVA
-418 KNKKLLGYIVI
+418 KNNECIGSIII
-429 SDKIKTNAKESLDK
+429 SDKIKDNAKETLED
-443 LRNDGISNLIM
+443 LRGELVENLVV
-454 LSGDAEEV
+454 LSGDKDEV
-462 VNIISKKLNLDKA
+462 VEDLAKTLNLDA
-475 YGNLLPQDKVNIL
+475 YHAELLPEDKIKLL
-488 EEYKMKNKTAFVG
+488 EEYQIFGQTAFVG

-508 VIKLA
+508 VIKLS
-513 DVGIAMGGIGSDAT
+513 DIGIAMGKIGSDAT

-534 LMKDDL
+534 LMNDDL
-540 SRLADAIKI
+540 SSITKAIRI
-549 SKITKKI
+549 SKLTKRVI
-556 VMSNIIFAIMFKII
+556 LSNIIFALSFKLL
-570 MLILAILGITPIWLA
+570 MLILAIIGITPIYLA
-585 VFADVGVTI
+585 VFADVGVTLL
-594 ISVLNSLRIFIKKL
+594 SVLNSLRIFKKDL

>member
-1 MKKIKINEDLIRI
+1 MKKIKFNEDLIRI
-14 LISAILLITSIFLK
+14 LISAILLIISIFLK

-55 NIKNKEIFDE
+55 NIKKKEIFDE

-98 SSQAVDN
+98 SNQAVDN
-105 SKKAIIELMD
+105 SKKAIIDLMD

-325 VTKIFSVNNKDAEL
+325 VTKINGNINEV
-339 LKLAAE
+339 LKIAANAE
-345 AEANSNHPIA
+345 AHSNHPIGK
-355 LSIKKAYGKEIK
+355 SIVSAYNKTLDMKITDYKEI
-367 SKITNAKEISGAGIS
+367 AGLGIS
-382 CIIGK
+382 CK
-387 DNILVGNKKLLKYN
+387 LNKEKVLVG
-401 KIDVEE
+401 KIDLLLE
-407 NKELGTIVYVA
+407 NNIDVDKIDSVGTVIYVA
-418 KNKKLLGYIVI
+418 KNNECIGSIII
-429 SDKIKTNAKESLDK
+429 SDKIKDNAKETLED
-443 LRNDGISNLIM
+443 LRGELVENLVV
-454 LSGDAEEV
+454 LSGDKDEV
-462 VNIISKKLNLDKA
+462 VEDLAKTLNLDA
-475 YGNLLPQDKVNIL
+475 YHAELLPEDKIKLL
-488 EEYKMKNKTAFVG
+488 EEYQIFGNVAFVG

-508 VIKLA
+508 VIKLS
-513 DVGIAMGGIGSDAT
+513 DIGIAMGKIGSDAT
-527 IEASDIV
+527 VDASDIV
-534 LMKDDL
+534 LMNDDL
-540 SRLADAIKI
+540 SSITKAIKI
-549 SKITKKI
+549 SKLTKRVI
-556 VMSNIIFAIMFKII
+556 LSNIIFAISFKLL
-570 MLILAILGITPIWLA
+570 MLILAIIGITPIYLA
-585 VFADVGVTI
+585 VFADVGVTLL
-594 ISVLNSLRIFIKKL
+594 SVLNSLRIFKKDL

>member
-1 MKKIKINEDLIRI
+1 MKKINEDLIRI
-14 LISAILLITSIFLK
+14 IISIVLLALGMIF
-28 NFKTAYLIVIVVS
+28 NENIYLLVIS
-41 YVFVSKE
+41 YVFISKE
-48 VYENALK
+48 VYFNAFK
-55 NIKNKEIFDE
+55 NIREGKIFDE
-65 NLLMIIAT
+65 NFLMIIAT
-73 LGAFYIKEYPEAVLV
+73 LGAFYIGEYPEAVLV
-88 MLLFSLGEYL
+88 MLLFSIGEYL
-98 SSQAVDN
+98 SDIAVDN
-105 SKKAIIELMD
+105 SKKAIVELMD
-115 LRSDKTRLKNGEL
+115 LRSDKINLK
-128 VSTKKVKLNDII
+128 DIGVTD
-140 IVNPGE
+140 VNNANVGDIFVVAPGE
-146 KIPLDGII
+146 KVALDGII
-154 INGASHLDTK
+154 IKGESHLDTSS
-164 NLTGESKPL
+164 LTGETMPRAVYKNSE
-173 SVKKGDTV
+173 V

-187 IESILEI
+187 LEGVLEVKA
-194 NSTSTYKTSTASKI
+194 TKTFETSTASKI
-208 IDIMEHADEKKAKTE
+208 IEILEKSEEKKTKTE
-223 KFITKFSKIYTP
+223 KFITKFSKVYTP
-235 IVVLLSILI
+235 IVVLLAVFI
-244 VVIPTILGCD
+244 VIIPTILGGN

-269 CPCALVISVPLSYF
+269 CPCALVISVPLGYF
-283 AGIGRASKDGIL
+283 SGIGKCSKEGIL
-295 IKGSNELDNLSNI
+295 VKGSNILDDLVNI
-308 KTILF
+308 DTIIF
-313 DKTGTLTKGVFE
+313 DKTGTITEGVFE
-325 VTKIFSVNNKDAEL
+325 VTKIFSVNNKDVEL

-443 LRNDGISNLIM
+443 LRNDGINNLIM

-508 VIKLA
+508 VIKCA

-540 SRLADAIKI
+540 SNLADAIKI

-556 VMSNIIFAIMFKII
+556 VMFNIIFAIMFKII
-570 MLILAILGITPIWLA
+570 MLVFAILGITTIWLA

-594 ISVLNSLRIFIKKL
+594 ISVFNSLRIFIKRI

>member
-325 VTKIFSVNNKDAEL
+325 VTKINGNIYEV
-339 LKLAAE
+339 LKIAANAE
-345 AEANSNHPIA
+345 AHSNHPIGK
-355 LSIKKAYGKEIK
+355 SIVSAYNKTLDMKITDYKEI
-367 SKITNAKEISGAGIS
+367 AGLGIS
-382 CIIGK
+382 CK
-387 DNILVGNKKLLKYN
+387 LNKEKVLVG
-401 KIDVEE
+401 KIDLLLE
-407 NKELGTIVYVA
+407 NNIDVDKIDSVGTVIYVA
-418 KNKKLLGYIVI
+418 KNNECIGSIII
-429 SDKIKTNAKESLDK
+429 SDKIKDNAKETLED
-443 LRNDGISNLIM
+443 LRGELVENLVV
-454 LSGDAEEV
+454 LSGDKDEV
-462 VNIISKKLNLDKA
+462 VEDLAKTLNLDA
-475 YGNLLPQDKVNIL
+475 YHAELLPEDKIKLL
-488 EEYKMKNKTAFVG
+488 EEYQIFGNVAFVG

-508 VIKLA
+508 VIKLS
-513 DVGIAMGGIGSDAT
+513 DIGIAMGKIGSDAT

-534 LMKDDL
+534 LMNDDL
-540 SRLADAIKI
+540 SSITKAIRI
-549 SKITKKI
+549 SKLTKRVI
-556 VMSNIIFAIMFKII
+556 LSNIIFAISFKLL
-570 MLILAILGITPIWLA
+570 MLILAIIGITPIYLA
-585 VFADVGVTI
+585 VFADVGVTLL
-594 ISVLNSLRIFIKKL
+594 SVLNSLRIFKKGL

>member
-1 MKKIKINEDLIRI
+1 MKKINEDLIRI
-14 LISAILLITSIFLK
+14 IISVILLVLGMIF
-28 NFKTAYLIVIVVS
+28 NENIYLLVIS
-41 YVFVSKE
+41 YVFISKE
-48 VYENALK
+48 VYFNAFK
-55 NIKNKEIFDE
+55 NIREGKIFDE
-65 NLLMIIAT
+65 NFLMIIAT
-73 LGAFYIKEYPEAVLV
+73 LGAFYIGEYPEAVLV
-88 MLLFSLGEYL
+88 MLLFSIGEYL
-98 SSQAVDN
+98 SDLAVDN
-105 SKKAIIELMD
+105 SKKAIVELMD
-115 LRSDKTRLKNGEL
+115 LRSDKINLKDSGVTDVNNANVG
-128 VSTKKVKLNDII
+128 DIF
-140 IVNPGE
+140 VVAPGE
-146 KIPLDGII
+146 KVALDGII
-154 INGASHLDTK
+154 IKGESHLDTSS
-164 NLTGESKPL
+164 LTGETVPRAVYKNSE
-173 SVKKGDTV
+173 V

-187 IESILEI
+187 LEGVLEVKA
-194 NSTSTYKTSTASKI
+194 TKTFETSTASRI
-208 IDIMEHADEKKAKTE
+208 IEILEKSEEKKTKTE
-223 KFITKFSKIYTP
+223 KFITRFSKVYTP
-235 IVVLLSILI
+235 IVVLLAILI
-244 VVIPTILGCD
+244 IIIPTILGGD

-269 CPCALVISVPLSYF
+269 CPCALVISVPLGYF
-283 AGIGRASKDGIL
+283 SGIGKCSKEGIL
-295 IKGSNELDNLSNI
+295 VKGSNILDDLVNI
-308 KTILF
+308 DTIIF
-313 DKTGTLTKGVFE
+313 DKTGTITEGVFE
-325 VTKIFSVNNKDAEL
+325 VTKIYSVNNKDAEL
-339 LKLAAE
+339 LKLAAA

-401 KIDVEE
+401 NIDVEE

-488 EEYKMKNKTAFVG
+488 EEYKMINKTAFVG

-508 VIKLA
+508 VIKCA

-540 SRLADAIKI
+540 SNLADAIKI

-556 VMSNIIFAIMFKII
+556 VLSNIIFAIMFKII
-570 MLILAILGITPIWLA
+570 MLVLAILGITPIWLA

-594 ISVLNSLRIFIKKL
+594 ISVFNSLRIFIKRI

>member
-1 MKKIKINEDLIRI
+1 MKKINEDLIRI
-14 LISAILLITSIFLK
+14 IISIVLLVLGMIF
-28 NFKTAYLIVIVVS
+28 NENIYLLVIS

-48 VYENALK
+48 VYFNAFK
-55 NIKNKEIFDE
+55 NIREGKIFDE
-65 NLLMIIAT
+65 NFLMIIAT
-73 LGAFYIKEYPEAVLV
+73 LGAFYIGEYPEAVLV
-88 MLLFSLGEYL
+88 MLLFSIGEYL
-98 SSQAVDN
+98 SDLAVDN
-105 SKKAIIELMD
+105 SKKAIVELMD
-115 LRSDKTRLKNGEL
+115 LRSDKINLK
-128 VSTKKVKLNDII
+128 DIGVTD
-140 IVNPGE
+140 VNKANVGDIFVVAPGE
-146 KIPLDGII
+146 KVALDGII
-154 INGASHLDTK
+154 IKGESHLDTSS
-164 NLTGESKPL
+164 LTGETVPRAVYKNSE
-173 SVKKGDTV
+173 V

-187 IESILEI
+187 LEGVLEVKA
-194 NSTSTYKTSTASKI
+194 TKTFETSTASKI
-208 IDIMEHADEKKAKTE
+208 IEILEKSEEKKTKTE
-223 KFITKFSKIYTP
+223 KFITRFSKVYTP
-235 IVVLLSILI
+235 IVVLLAILI
-244 VVIPTILGCD
+244 IIIPTILGGN

-269 CPCALVISVPLSYF
+269 CPCALVISVPLGYF
-283 AGIGRASKDGIL
+283 SGIGKCSKEGIL
-295 IKGSNELDNLSNI
+295 VKGSNILDDLVNI
-308 KTILF
+308 DTIIF
-313 DKTGTLTKGVFE
+313 DKTGTITEGVFE

-443 LRNDGISNLIM
+443 LRNDGINNLIM

-508 VIKLA
+508 VIKCA

-540 SRLADAIKI
+540 SNLADAIKI

-556 VMSNIIFAIMFKII
+556 VLSNIIFAIMFKII
-570 MLILAILGITPIWLA
+570 MLVLAILGITPIWLA

>member
-14 LISAILLITSIFLK
+14 IISIIFLVLGLIFNEK
-28 NFKTAYLIVIVVS
+28 IYLLVVS
-41 YVFVSKE
+41 YIFVSKE
-48 VYENALK
+48 VYFNAFK
-55 NIKNKEIFDE
+55 NIREGEIFDE

-73 LGAFYIKEYPEAVLV
+73 LGAFYIGKYPEAVLV
-88 MLLFSLGEYL
+88 MLLFSIGEYL
-98 SSQAVDN
+98 SDLAVDN
-105 SKKAIIELMD
+105 SKKAIVELMD
-115 LRSDKTRLKNGEL
+115 LRSDKINLKSIGVTD
-128 VSTKKVKLNDII
+128 VSKAKVGDIF
-140 IVNPGE
+140 IVSPGE
-146 KIPLDGII
+146 KVALDGIVI
-154 INGASHLDTK
+154 KGESHLDTSS
-164 NLTGESKPL
+164 LTGEAMPRAAYKN
-173 SVKKGDTV
+173 KEV

-187 IESILEI
+187 LEGVLEVKA
-194 NSTSTYKTSTASKI
+194 TKTFETSTASKI
-208 IDIMEHADEKKAKTE
+208 IGILEKSEEKKTKTE
-223 KFITKFSKIYTP
+223 KFITKFSKVYTP
-235 IVVLLSILI
+235 IVVLLAVFI
-244 VVIPTILGCD
+244 VIVPTILGGN

-269 CPCALVISVPLSYF
+269 CPCALVISVPLGYF
-283 AGIGRASKDGIL
+283 SGIGKCSKEGIL
-295 IKGSNELDNLSNI
+295 VKGSNILDDLVNVN
-308 KTILF
+308 TIIF
-313 DKTGTLTKGVFE
+313 DKTGTITEGVFE
-325 VTKIFSVNNKDAEL
+325 VTKIVSRNKKDNEL
-339 LKLAAE
+339 LMLAAA

-355 LSIKKAYGKEIK
+355 TSIKKAYGKEIK
-367 SKITNAKEISGAGIS
+367 SKITNVKEISGAGIS
-382 CIIGK
+382 CIIDK
-387 DNILVGNKKLLKYN
+387 DNVLVGNKKFLEDN

-407 NKELGTIVYVA
+407 TKELGTIVYIT

-429 SDKIKTNAKESLDK
+429 SDKIKPNAKESLDK
-443 LRNDGISNLIM
+443 LRSDGISNLVM
-454 LSGDAEEV
+454 LSGDDEKV
-462 VNIISKKLNLDKA
+462 VKIISKKLNLDKA

-540 SRLADAIKI
+540 SNLADAIKI

-570 MLILAILGITPIWLA
+570 MLILAILGLTPIRLA

>member
-14 LISAILLITSIFLK
+14 IISIVFLVLGMIFNGNIYLL
-28 NFKTAYLIVIVVS
+28 VIS
-41 YVFVSKE
+41 YVFISKE
-48 VYENALK
+48 VYFNAFK
-55 NIKNKEIFDE
+55 NIREGKIFDE
-65 NLLMIIAT
+65 NFLMIIAT
-73 LGAFYIKEYPEAVLV
+73 LGAFYIGEYPEAVLV
-88 MLLFSLGEYL
+88 MLLFSIGEYL
-98 SSQAVDN
+98 SDLAVDN
-105 SKKAIIELMD
+105 SKKAIVELMD
-115 LRSDKTRLKNGEL
+115 LRSDKINLKNVGITD
-128 VSTKKVKLNDII
+128 VSNAKIGDIF
-140 IVNPGE
+140 VVAPGE
-146 KIPLDGII
+146 KVALDGIVI
-154 INGASHLDTK
+154 KGESHLDTSS
-164 NLTGESKPL
+164 LTGEAVPRAVYKNS
-173 SVKKGDTV
+173 DV

-187 IESILEI
+187 LEGVLEVKA
-194 NSTSTYKTSTASKI
+194 TKTFETSTASKI
-208 IDIMEHADEKKAKTE
+208 IEILEKSEEKKTKTE
-223 KFITKFSKIYTP
+223 KFITRFSKVYTP
-235 IVVLLSILI
+235 IVVLLAVFI
-244 VVIPTILGCD
+244 VIIPTILGGN

-269 CPCALVISVPLSYF
+269 CPCALVISVPLGYF
-283 AGIGRASKDGIL
+283 SGIGKCSKEGIL
-295 IKGSNELDNLSNI
+295 VKGSNILDDLVNVN
-308 KTILF
+308 TIIF
-313 DKTGTLTKGVFE
+313 DKTGTITEGVFE
-325 VTKIFSVNNKDAEL
+325 VTKIVSKNKKDDEL
-339 LKLAAE
+339 LMLAAA

-355 LSIKKAYGKEIK
+355 TSIKKAYGKEIK
-367 SKITNAKEISGAGIS
+367 SKITNVKEISGAGIS
-382 CIIGK
+382 CTIDK
-387 DNILVGNKKLLKYN
+387 DNVLVGNKRFLEDN
-401 KIDVEE
+401 KIDIEE

-443 LRNDGISNLIM
+443 LRSDGISNLVM
-454 LSGDAEEV
+454 LSGDDEEV
-462 VNIISKKLNLDKA
+462 VKVISKKLNLDKA

-488 EEYKMKNKTAFVG
+488 EEYKKYNKIAFVG

-556 VMSNIIFAIMFKII
+556 VMSNIIFAIMFKVI

>member
-1 MKKIKINEDLIRI
+1 MKKINEDLIRI
-14 LISAILLITSIFLK
+14 IISIVLLVLGMIF
-28 NFKTAYLIVIVVS
+28 NENIYLLVIS

-48 VYENALK
+48 VYFNAFK
-55 NIKNKEIFDE
+55 NIKEGKIFDE
-65 NLLMIIAT
+65 NFLMIIAT
-73 LGAFYIKEYPEAVLV
+73 LGAFYIGEYPEAVLV
-88 MLLFSLGEYL
+88 MLLFSIGEYL
-98 SSQAVDN
+98 SDLAVDN
-105 SKKAIIELMD
+105 SKKAIVELMD
-115 LRSDKTRLKNGEL
+115 LRSDKINLK
-128 VSTKKVKLNDII
+128 DIGVTD
-140 IVNPGE
+140 VNNANVGDVFVVAPGE
-146 KIPLDGII
+146 KVALDGII
-154 INGASHLDTK
+154 IKGESHLDTSSLSGETMPRAVYK
-164 NLTGESKPL
+164 NSE
-173 SVKKGDTV
+173 V

-187 IESILEI
+187 LEGVLEVKA
-194 NSTSTYKTSTASKI
+194 TKTFETSTASKI
-208 IDIMEHADEKKAKTE
+208 IEILEKSEEKKTKTE
-223 KFITKFSKIYTP
+223 KFITRFSKVYTP
-235 IVVLLSILI
+235 IVVLLAILI
-244 VVIPTILGCD
+244 IIIPTILGGN

-269 CPCALVISVPLSYF
+269 CPCALVISVPLGYF
-283 AGIGRASKDGIL
+283 SCIGKCSKEGIL
-295 IKGSNELDNLSNI
+295 VKGSNILDDLVNI
-308 KTILF
+308 DTIIF
-313 DKTGTLTKGVFE
+313 DKTGTITEGVFE

-339 LKLAAE
+339 LKFAAE
-345 AEANSNHPIA
+345 AETNSNHPIA
-355 LSIKKAYGKEIK
+355 LSIKKAYRKEIK

-443 LRNDGISNLIM
+443 LRNDGINNLIM

-508 VIKLA
+508 VIKCA

-540 SRLADAIKI
+540 SNLADAIKI

-556 VMSNIIFAIMFKII
+556 VLSNIIFAIMFKII

-594 ISVLNSLRIFIKKL
+594 ISVFNSLRIFIKRI

>member
-1 MKKIKINEDLIRI
+1 MKKINEDLIKI
-14 LISAILLITSIFLK
+14 IISIVLLALGMIF
-28 NFKTAYLIVIVVS
+28 NENIYLLVIS
-41 YVFVSKE
+41 YVFISKE
-48 VYENALK
+48 VYFNAFK
-55 NIKNKEIFDE
+55 NIREGKIFDE
-65 NLLMIIAT
+65 NFLMIIAT
-73 LGAFYIKEYPEAVLV
+73 LGAFYIGEYPEAVLV
-88 MLLFSLGEYL
+88 MLLFSIGEYL
-98 SSQAVDN
+98 SDLAVDN
-105 SKKAIIELMD
+105 SKKAIVELMD
-115 LRSDKTRLKNGEL
+115 LRSDKINLK
-128 VSTKKVKLNDII
+128 DIGVTD
-140 IVNPGE
+140 VNNANVGDIFVVAPGE
-146 KIPLDGII
+146 KVALDGII
-154 INGASHLDTK
+154 IKGESHLDTSS
-164 NLTGESKPL
+164 LTGETMPRAVYKNSE
-173 SVKKGDTV
+173 V

-187 IESILEI
+187 LEGVLEVKA
-194 NSTSTYKTSTASKI
+194 TKTFETSTASKI
-208 IDIMEHADEKKAKTE
+208 IEILEKSEEKKTKTE
-223 KFITKFSKIYTP
+223 KFITRFSKVYTP
-235 IVVLLSILI
+235 IVVLLAILI
-244 VVIPTILGCD
+244 IIIPTILGGN

-269 CPCALVISVPLSYF
+269 CPCALVISVPLGYF
-283 AGIGRASKDGIL
+283 SGIGKCSKEGIL
-295 IKGSNELDNLSNI
+295 VKGSNILDDLVNI
-308 KTILF
+308 DTIIF
-313 DKTGTLTKGVFE
+313 DKTGTITEGVFE

-367 SKITNAKEISGAGIS
+367 SKITNTKEISGAGIS
-382 CIIGK
+382 CIIGE

-454 LSGDAEEV
+454 LSGDAEEI

-508 VIKLA
+508 VIKCA

-540 SRLADAIKI
+540 SNLADAIKI

-556 VMSNIIFAIMFKII
+556 VLSNIIFAIMFKII
-570 MLILAILGITPIWLA
+570 MLVLAILGITPIWLA

-594 ISVLNSLRIFIKKL
+594 ISVFNSLRIFIKRI

>member
-14 LISAILLITSIFLK
+14 IISIVLLVLGMIF
-28 NFKTAYLIVIVVS
+28 NENIYLLVIS
-41 YVFVSKE
+41 YVFISKE
-48 VYENALK
+48 VYFNAFK
-55 NIKNKEIFDE
+55 NIREGKIFDE
-65 NLLMIIAT
+65 NFLMIIAT
-73 LGAFYIKEYPEAVLV
+73 LGAFYIGEYPEAVLV
-88 MLLFSLGEYL
+88 MLLFSIGEYL
-98 SSQAVDN
+98 SDLAVDN
-105 SKKAIIELMD
+105 SKKAIVELMD
-115 LRSDKTRLKNGEL
+115 LRSDKINLKNVGITD
-128 VSTKKVKLNDII
+128 VSNAKIGDIF
-140 IVNPGE
+140 VVAPGE
-146 KIPLDGII
+146 KVALDGIVI
-154 INGASHLDTK
+154 KGESHLDTSS
-164 NLTGESKPL
+164 LTGEAVPRAVYKNS
-173 SVKKGDTV
+173 DV

-187 IESILEI
+187 LEGVLEVKA
-194 NSTSTYKTSTASKI
+194 TKTFETSTASKI
-208 IDIMEHADEKKAKTE
+208 IEILEKSEEKKTKTE
-223 KFITKFSKIYTP
+223 KFITKFSKVYTP
-235 IVVLLSILI
+235 IVVLLAVFI
-244 VVIPTILGCD
+244 VIIPTILGGN

-269 CPCALVISVPLSYF
+269 CPCALVISVPLGYF
-283 AGIGRASKDGIL
+283 SGIGKCSKEGIL
-295 IKGSNELDNLSNI
+295 VKGSNILDDLVNVN
-308 KTILF
+308 TIIF
-313 DKTGTLTKGVFE
+313 DKTGTITEGVFE
-325 VTKIFSVNNKDAEL
+325 VTKIVSKNKKDDEL
-339 LKLAAE
+339 LILAAA

-443 LRNDGISNLIM
+443 LRNDGINNLIM

-488 EEYKMKNKTAFVG
+488 EEYKKYNKTAFVG

-540 SRLADAIKI
+540 SNLADAIKI

-556 VMSNIIFAIMFKII
+556 VLSNIIFAIMFKII
-570 MLILAILGITPIWLA
+570 MLVLAILGITPIWLA

-594 ISVLNSLRIFIKKL
+594 ISVFNSLRIFIKRI

>member
-14 LISAILLITSIFLK
+14 IISIVLLVLGMIF
-28 NFKTAYLIVIVVS
+28 NENIYLLVIS
-41 YVFVSKE
+41 YVFISKE
-48 VYENALK
+48 VYFNAFK
-55 NIKNKEIFDE
+55 NIREGKIFDE
-65 NLLMIIAT
+65 NFLMIIAT
-73 LGAFYIKEYPEAVLV
+73 LGAFYIGEYPEAVLV
-88 MLLFSLGEYL
+88 MLLFSIGEYL
-98 SSQAVDN
+98 SDLAVDN
-105 SKKAIIELMD
+105 SKKAIVELMD
-115 LRSDKTRLKNGEL
+115 LRSDKINLKNIGVTD
-128 VSTKKVKLNDII
+128 VSNAKVGDIF
-140 IVNPGE
+140 VVSPGE
-146 KIPLDGII
+146 KVALDGIVI
-154 INGASHLDTK
+154 KGESHLDTSS
-164 NLTGESKPL
+164 LTGEAVPRAVYKNS
-173 SVKKGDTV
+173 DV

-187 IESILEI
+187 LEGVLEVKA
-194 NSTSTYKTSTASKI
+194 TKTFETSTASKI
-208 IDIMEHADEKKAKTE
+208 IEILEKSEEKKTKTE
-223 KFITKFSKIYTP
+223 KFITKFSKVYTP
-235 IVVLLSILI
+235 IVVLLAVFI
-244 VVIPTILGCD
+244 VIIPTILGGN

-269 CPCALVISVPLSYF
+269 CPCALVISVPLGYF
-283 AGIGRASKDGIL
+283 SGIGKCSKEGIL
-295 IKGSNELDNLSNI
+295 VKGSNILDDLVNI
-308 KTILF
+308 DTIIF
-313 DKTGTLTKGVFE
+313 DKTGTITEGVFE
-325 VTKIFSVNNKDAEL
+325 VTKIFSVNNKDVEL

-382 CIIGK
+382 CIIGE

-443 LRNDGISNLIM
+443 LRNDGINNLIM

-508 VIKLA
+508 VIKCA

-540 SRLADAIKI
+540 SNLADAIKI

-556 VMSNIIFAIMFKII
+556 VLSNIIFAIMFKII
-570 MLILAILGITPIWLA
+570 MLVLAILGITPIWLA

-594 ISVLNSLRIFIKKL
+594 ISVFNSLRIFIKRI